1 MMKTLVL
8 LGHHEIGGQQ
18 FHHGDELPPNTLPAE
33 TVDSWIDRKWLME
46 LDSVERRSLF
56 RLFAPFSRSKETE
69 ELTEE
74 EKAELCLPA

>member
-1 MMKTLVL
+1 
-8 LGHHEIGGQQ
+8 
-18 FHHGDELPPNTLPAE
+18 
-33 TVDSWIDRKWLME
+33 ME